1 MLSLRRALDDP
12 SVFRELFPSP
22 SWDAWRVVASVLQ
35 GKRLTAAERAVF
47 TQCTGREQE
56 PTRPLRELWIVAGR
70 KSGKSRFA
78 GLVSAYLAAAAD
90 PRCLAAGETALVLL
104 CAPAKY
110 QNVVLGYVKA
120 LFRTVPLLRPLVA
133 RETPESL
140 ELTTGVTIAVQTSN
154 FRTVRG
160 PSLVACVVD
169 EIAFLRDEQSATP
182 DKELIRAVAPA
193 MITTRRVLIGISSPW
208 AAKGVLYEKHRKH
221 FGRDGSRVCVW
232 QASSLVMHPGLDREE
247 IEAASEDD
255 PEGAKAEWEG
265 CFRSDLETY
274 VSMEVLDACTSPG
287 VVERPRISGVAY
299 CAFLDAAAG
308 SGRDSFAVAVAHL
321 DLRDGDVPF
330 VVIDAI
336 REVRP
341 PFDPLAVSGEL
352 ATFLRSYRVVQATSD
367 RYAGGWVVEAFQRR
381 GIHVLQDAE
390 PKSQLYLAALPAL
403 TARRVDLPD
412 LPRLRAQLAGLER
425 RRRAGGRDVVDHP
438 PAGFDD
444 LANAACGVMV
454 LAAALGTGG
463 DEVFAANLRDTPRAK
478 ILDERELELLGRGD
492 Y

>member
-12 SVFRELFPSP
+12 SVFRGLFPSP

-35 GKRLTAAERAVF
+35 GKRLTAAERTIF
-47 TQCTGREQE
+47 TQCTGRERE
-56 PTRPLRELWIVAGR
+56 PTRPLRELWVVAGR

-78 GLVSAYLAAAAD
+78 GLVSAYLAAAAN
-90 PRCLAAGETALVLL
+90 PKCLAAGETALVLL

-120 LFRTVPLLRPLVA
+120 LFRTVPMLRPLVA

-140 ELTTGVTIAVQTSN
+140 ELVTGITIAVQTSN

-182 DKELIRAVAPA
+182 DRELIRAVAPA
-193 MITTRRVLIGISSPW
+193 MITTRGVLIGISSPW
-208 AAKGVLYEKHRKH
+208 AAKGVLHEKHRKH
-221 FGRDGSRVCVW
+221 FGRDDPRVCVW

-247 IEAASEDD
+247 IAAASEDD
-255 PEGAKAEWEG
+255 PEGSRAEWEG
-265 CFRSDLETY
+265 LFRSDLESF
-274 VSMEVLDACTSPG
+274 VSVEVLDACTTQG
-287 VVERPRISGVAY
+287 VTERPRLTGVAHV
-299 CAFLDAAAG
+299 AFLDAAAG
-308 SGRDSFAVAVAHL
+308 SGRDSFAAAVAHL
-321 DLRDGDVPF
+321 EARDGEAPF
-330 VVIDAI
+330 VVLDAV

-341 PFDPLAVSGEL
+341 PFDPLAVAGEL
-352 ATFLRSYRVVQATSD
+352 ARFLRGYGITVAQAD
-367 RYAGGWVVEAFQRR
+367 KYAGSWVSESFARCGVQ
-381 GIHVLQDAE
+381 VVQDAE
-390 PKSQLYLAALPAL
+390 PKSTLYLRALPAF
-403 TARRVDLPD
+403 TARRVDLLD
-412 LPRLRAQLAGLER
+412 QPRLRAQLAGLER

-444 LANAACGVMV
+444 VANAVCGALV

-463 DEVFAANLRDTPRAK
+463 DEVLAANLADAPRART
-478 ILDERELELLGRGD
+478 LDEREFELLGRGD